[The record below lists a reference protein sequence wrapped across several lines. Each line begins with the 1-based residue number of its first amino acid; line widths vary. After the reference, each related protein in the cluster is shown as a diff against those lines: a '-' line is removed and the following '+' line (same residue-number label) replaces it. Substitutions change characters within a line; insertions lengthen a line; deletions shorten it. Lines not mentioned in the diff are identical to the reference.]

1 MVRDKAISQ
10 WILFKKYLFSA
21 AGMTVRSLY
30 LTGSRGQTNEAF
42 WMHYIFADG
51 SGSDMIAI
59 WRVYRV
65 RNKWKNSINY
75 FFNFLNCLIMFRYI

>member
-1 MVRDKAISQ
+1 MVCDKAIAQ
-10 WILFKKYLFSA
+10 WISFKKILFSA

-30 LTGSRGQTNEAF
+30 VTGSRGQMNEAF

-51 SGSDMIAI
+51 SGSDMIGI

-65 RNKWKNSINY
+65 RNKWKN
-75 FFNFLNCLIMFRYI
+75 IMNLFKI